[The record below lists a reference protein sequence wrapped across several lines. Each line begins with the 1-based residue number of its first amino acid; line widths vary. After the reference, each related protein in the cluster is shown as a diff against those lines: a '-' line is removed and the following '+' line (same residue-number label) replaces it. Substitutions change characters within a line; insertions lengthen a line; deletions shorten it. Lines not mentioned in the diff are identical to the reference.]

1 MAALARWAQTASN
14 QALAQSAPERRY
26 PALLAFGAERLAE
39 VTDELVDLFDKLL
52 ADTNAKARRRLGEYQ
67 KSVAGASQTRR
78 VRPGEP
84 FTFGR
89 APVCSAVLPAGD
101 RGVSRHAG
109 SLRYHGGCWW
119 LHNDSSSAMLCM
131 LGDRGFRADLPPGLQ
146 VPLQQWHAKVTVSGV
161 LGIYTLRLRLPGLD
175 DAPDPAEQAP
185 VAAGTGEGAVTST
198 RYRAPLTGSDRLVLA
213 ARFEEYLTWRHA
225 GIPAPASAR
234 DIAERIGWQAHTV
247 AKRCENIRAR
257 YARLGVPGLG
267 GPRALE
273 QLALLLVS
281 TGELTAADL
290 QLLPAKAPPG

>member
-1 MAALARWAQTASN
+1 VASGRWAG
-14 QALAQSAPERRY
+14 PV
-26 PALLAFGAERLAE
+26 LLIVMYE
-39 VTDELVDLFDKLL
+39 
-52 ADTNAKARRRLGEYQ
+52 
-67 KSVAGASQTRR
+67 SQTWR

-89 APVCSAVLPAGD
+89 ARACSAVLPAGD

-119 LHNDSSSAMLCM
+119 LHNDSSSAMLCV
-131 LGDRGFRADLPPGLQ
+131 LGDRGFRADLPPGLA
-146 VPLQQWHAKVTVSGV
+146 VPLQQWHAKVTVNGV

-185 VAAGTGEGAVTST
+185 AAAGTGEGAVTST

-225 GIPAPASAR
+225 GVPAPASAR
-234 DIAERIGWQAHTV
+234 DTGLRIGWPAHKV

-257 YARLGVPGLG
+257 YARLGVPGLA
-267 GPRALE
+267 GPRALD

-290 QLLPAKAPPG
+290 QLLPAKASPG